1 MVAVTI
7 EETGGF
13 ELRSISSQSN
23 GRNGGLVIVGMMVM
37 VVMMGGGY
45 LLVLLGVLLSEMLR
59 NAGEVEL
66 SALLTALA
74 RLACVHRLVLAFGV

>member
-23 GRNGGLVIVGMMVM
+23 GRNGGLVIVGMMV
-37 VVMMGGGY
+37 VLMMGGGY

>member
-1 MVAVTI
+1 MHFKSKQKWW
-7 EETGGF
+7 TGDSWHDGD
-13 ELRSISSQSN
+13 
-23 GRNGGLVIVGMMVM
+23 GGDD
-37 VVMMGGGY
+37 GGGK